1 MGLPTPAG
9 LLGSREARAL
19 NQAAPAVDLRRQEF
33 LQLGRRRAVDR
44 DGADPHDHVA
54 NLRRRG
60 HRLELGMQPID
71 HRFGRRRRRADH
83 RPPDGIEAR
92 HCGLRNRRDIGQ
104 CRDACGRTH
113 AERTHPAGVDVADH
127 AARVCKH
134 ERNVTGHHV
143 VERGRRAAI
152 GDAVH
157 LGGGHAL
164 EQFGGEKD
172 CRARAAV
179 AKGDLAGLLRAQCD
193 QFRNR
198 FDRHAG
204 VDQQRVTVR
213 RRAGAGGGRNV
224 AAGAD
229 AVLDD
234 DRLAEPLL
242 KFGSHCAHHDVDAA
256 AGRESDDEGDR
267 SGRELLSE
275 AAAAER
281 KEACQRGRNQN
292 GTTCDHCSFRSHAGK
307 SIRTIPARVRR
318 CAEAVIRVVHLSRSA
333 SSRPTSQGRAT
344 YALASA
350 PPVRLFWH
358 RALAGG
364 PVRPDEFFRGN
375 AGRPRRCLVSPLL
388 PLNSCRWF
396 LRAMRHGGTGRGRL
410 MRYIAIVALAFAFT
424 GSAHGAS
431 NDPKATRKGGEED
444 TASKAAE
451 GTAQQIAKPEIYWLD
466 SAYRRSDGALI
477 QEQREFLRNK
487 GDARFLPPFS
497 SLAECE
503 AEAKYRMNWRGGR
516 DSPVFERADCRPTAI
531 TRKMLNAVRKDY
543 CWDHPKRPA
552 WERPECRTAV
562 EGLTN
567 ILEREL
573 KTK

>member
-1 MGLPTPAG
+1 MPD
-9 LLGSREARAL
+9 
-19 NQAAPAVDLRRQEF
+19 Q
-33 LQLGRRRAVDR
+33 
-44 DGADPHDHVA
+44 
-54 NLRRRG
+54 RG
-60 HRLELGMQPID
+60 I
-71 HRFGRRRRRADH
+71 
-83 RPPDGIEAR
+83 
-92 HCGLRNRRDIGQ
+92 
-104 CRDACGRTH
+104 
-113 AERTHPAGVDVADH
+113 
-127 AARVCKH
+127 
-134 ERNVTGHHV
+134 
-143 VERGRRAAI
+143 
-152 GDAVH
+152 
-157 LGGGHAL
+157 
-164 EQFGGEKD
+164 GGERA
-172 CRARAAV
+172 CR
-179 AKGDLAGLLRAQCD
+179 G
-193 QFRNR
+193 
-198 FDRHAG
+198 
-204 VDQQRVTVR
+204 QQRVTVR
-213 RRAGAGGGRNV
+213 RRVGNGGGRNV

-256 AGRESDDEGDR
+256 AGRESDDEGDW

-275 AAAAER
+275 AAAAEG

-292 GTTCDHCSFRSHAGK
+292 GTTCDHCSFLCHAGK
-307 SIRTIPARVRR
+307 SIRTIPAHVRR

-333 SSRPTSQGRAT
+333 RSRPTGQGRAT

-396 LRAMRHGGTGRGRL
+396 LRAMRRGGTGRDRL

-487 GDARFLPPFS
+487 GDPRFLPPFS